1 MLDAVAGG
9 FPVGSVGL
17 VKQAV
22 DRKSACQCCG
32 LFEEEAAID
41 GHERIYNIFFKFVYN
56 ISVMSVLN
64 YPLTNGQ
71 IEIMKLFRTNMSEEE
86 LLELKDLLARFYAD
100 KAIALADKIWDE
112 RGLTNQD
119 MDEWLNSKS

>member
-1 MLDAVAGG
+1 
-9 FPVGSVGL
+9 
-17 VKQAV
+17 
-22 DRKSACQCCG
+22 
-32 LFEEEAAID
+32 
-41 GHERIYNIFFKFVYN
+41 
-56 ISVMSVLN
+56 MSVLN

-71 IEIMKLFRTNMSEEE
+71 IELMKLFRTNMSEEE
-86 LLELKDLLARFYAD
+86 LLELKNLLVKFYAD